1 LTLTLKPGPEPPAR
15 RPGAPGRGAV
25 PRMEHVRATAPVPPA
40 VLEKTRVRLLM
51 SALAFCGLFAVLT
64 LRLVYTTVIH
74 PILPPTAVLNALQPR
89 LNITPPPPDR
99 TDIVDRNG
107 TILAVS
113 LPGAELYANPRQ
125 VADPEQAAEKLAAVL
140 PGLNMSETKRRLASG
155 KDFVYL
161 DRQLTPPEELAVNTL
176 GIPGVYFENTET
188 RHYPDGDLAAHILG
202 GVGVGNV
209 GIAGVEE
216 YFNKRLTTDPA
227 PLRLSIDAGIQSI
240 VHDELAAAVAR
251 FHAPGGCAI
260 VMSAKTGEILAMA
273 SVPDYD
279 ANDIGTAKPNGQFNR
294 CVNGVYE
301 PGSVFK
307 LQTLSMALDSGLVH
321 YWDYFDTSHPL
332 RVGHFYIRDFEPV
345 HVWMAMPQILNVSSN
360 IGASRIAAILGPK
373 IEQAWYAKMGFFKP
387 VDVQLPGPPRPEYPA
402 FNNWGLAAT
411 MTVSF
416 GGGIAV
422 SPLQLVTGVVPIV
435 NGGILYKPTLLAVD
449 PNGPQPVGVRVMKQS
464 TSDIMRKMMTNV
476 VQGGTGVF
484 AAVPGYIV
492 GGKTGTAQVVGP
504 NGRYLQHTNNA
515 SFMAAFP
522 MQDPQYVVYVLVL
535 QPKPDA
541 STHGF
546 TTGGYIAAPTVGQ
559 IIARIG
565 PILGIMP
572 VSGTELTAETAAL
585 TVPLQPTAPP
595 GQAGLGPNDPLP
607 RGANAFAYLMMGMK
621 PQGMDDTAP
630 NRLSDQRAA
639 QKAATLL
646 SASPVAKRAV
656 RPVVEPVFPAISSH
670 IVTELALPADN
681 ELAER

>member
-1 LTLTLKPGPEPPAR
+1 MPIRAR
-15 RPGAPGRGAV
+15 
-25 PRMEHVRATAPVPPA
+25 
-40 VLEKTRVRLLM
+40 
-51 SALAFCGLFAVLT
+51 S
-64 LRLVYTTVIH
+64 
-74 PILPPTAVLNALQPR
+74 PIR
-89 LNITPPPPDR
+89 
-99 TDIVDRNG
+99 
-107 TILAVS
+107 
-113 LPGAELYANPRQ
+113 
-125 VADPEQAAEKLAAVL
+125 EQAAEKLAAVL
-140 PGLNMSETKRRLASG
+140 PGLDLAETERRLASG
-155 KDFVYL
+155 KEFVYL
-161 DRQLTPPEELAVNTL
+161 DRQLTPPEELAVNRL

-216 YFNKRLTTDPA
+216 YFNQRLTTDPA

-240 VHDELAAAVAR
+240 VHDELAAALKE
-251 FHAPGGCAI
+251 FQAPGACAI
-260 VMSAKTGEILAMA
+260 VMNAKTGEIMAMA
-273 SVPDYD
+273 SLPDYD
-279 ANDIGTAKPNGQFNR
+279 ANAIDAASGNSQFNR
-294 CVNGVYE
+294 CVNGLYE

-307 LQTLSMALDSGLVH
+307 LQTMSMALDSGLVH
-321 YWDYFDTSHPL
+321 WWDYFDTTHPL
-332 RVGHFYIRDFEPV
+332 RVGHFYIRDFEPA

-387 VDVQLPGPPRPEYPA
+387 TDVQLPGPPWPEHPA

-422 SPLQLVTGVVPIV
+422 SPLQLVTDVVPIV

-476 VQGGTGVF
+476 VEGGTGVY

-504 NGRYLQHTNNA
+504 NGRYLLHTNNG

-522 MQDPQYVVYVLVL
+522 MQDPQYVVYVLML

-546 TTGGYIAAPTVGQ
+546 TTGGYVAAPTVSR

-565 PILGIMP
+565 PMLGIMP
-572 VSGTELTAETAAL
+572 LSGEQLASETAAL
-585 TVPLQPTAPP
+585 TVPLQPTTPP
-595 GQAGLGPNDPLP
+595 GQLGLGANDPLP
-607 RGANAFAYLMMGMK
+607 PGANAFAYLMMGLK
-621 PQGMDDTAP
+621 PPGMDETAP
-630 NRLSDQRAA
+630 DRLSDRRAA
-639 QKAATLL
+639 QKAATLF
-646 SASPVAKRAV
+646 SARPAVKRAV
-656 RPVVEPVFPAISSH
+656 GPAVEPVFPAISSH
-670 IVTELALPADN
+670 IMTERSLPADN

>member
-1 LTLTLKPGPEPPAR
+1 MTLTLKPGPEPPAR
-15 RPGAPGRGAV
+15 RPGAPERGAV
-25 PRMEHVRATAPVPPA
+25 PRMEHARATAPLPPA
-40 VLEKTRVRLLM
+40 ALEKTRGRLLL
-51 SALAFCGLFAVLT
+51 SALGFTGLFAVLT
-64 LRLVYTTVIH
+64 LRLVYTTVID
-74 PILPPTAVLNALQPR
+74 PILPPPAVIKALQPV
-89 LNITPPPPDR
+89 LNIMPPPPDR
-99 TDIVDRNG
+99 ADIVDRNG

-113 LPGAELYANPRQ
+113 LPGAELYADPRQ
-125 VADPEQAAEKLAAVL
+125 VTDPEQAAEKLAGVL
-140 PGLNMSETKRRLASG
+140 PGLDMAGTERRLASN

-161 DRQLTPPEELAVNTL
+161 DRQLTPPEELAVNRL

-202 GVGVGNV
+202 GVGVGDV

-240 VHDELAAAVAR
+240 VHDELAAAVKE
-251 FHAPGGCAI
+251 FQAPGGCAI
-260 VMSAKTGEILAMA
+260 VMSAKTGEVLAMA
-273 SVPDYD
+273 SLPDYN
-279 ANDIGTAKPNGQFNR
+279 ANDIGTASGNAQFNR

-307 LQTLSMALDSGLVH
+307 LQTMSMALDSGLVH
-321 YWDYFDTSHPL
+321 WWDYFDTTHPL
-332 RVGHFYIRDFEPV
+332 RVGHFYIRDFEPA

-360 IGASRIAAILGPK
+360 IGASRIASILGPK
-373 IEQAWYAKMGFFKP
+373 IEQAWYRKMGFFKP
-387 VDVQLPGPPRPEYPA
+387 VDVQLPGPPWPQHPP

-422 SPLQLVTGVVPIV
+422 SPLQLVAGVVPIV
-435 NGGILYKPTLLAVD
+435 NGGILYKPTLLAVNPND
-449 PNGPQPVGVRVMKQS
+449 PPAGVQVMKPS
-464 TSDIMRKMMTNV
+464 TSDIMRRMMTDV
-476 VQGGTGVF
+476 VAEGTGVY

-504 NGRYLQHTNNA
+504 NGRYLLHTNNA

-546 TTGGYIAAPTVGQ
+546 TTGGYISAPTVGR

-565 PILGIMP
+565 PMLGIMP
-572 VSGTELTAETAAL
+572 ASGAELAAQTAAL
-585 TVPLQPTAPP
+585 EVPLQPTPPP
-595 GQAGLGPNDPLP
+595 GRVALGPNNPLP
-607 RGANAFAYLMMGMK
+607 PGANAFAYLMMGLK
-621 PQGMDDTAP
+621 PPGMDDTAP
-630 NRLSDQRAA
+630 TRLSDQRAA

-646 SASPVAKRAV
+646 PASPVVKRPAK
-656 RPVVEPVFPAISSH
+656 PVAEPVFPAISSH
-670 IVTELALPADN
+670 LETERALPADN
-681 ELAER
+681 EFAER

>member
-1 LTLTLKPGPEPPAR
+1 MTLTLKPGPEPPR
-15 RPGAPGRGAV
+15 RPGAPGRGAA
-25 PRMEHVRATAPVPPA
+25 PRIERTAEPLPPA
-40 VLEKTRVRLLM
+40 ALEKTRIRLLL
-51 SALAFCGLFAVLT
+51 SALGFSGLFAVLT
-64 LRLVYTTVIH
+64 LRLVYTTVIN
-74 PILPPTAVLNALQPR
+74 PILPPPAVLKALQPQ
-89 LNITPPPPDR
+89 LSITPPAPDR
-99 TDIVDRNG
+99 ADIVDRNG

-113 LPGAELYANPRQ
+113 LPGAELYADPRQ
-125 VADPEQAAEKLAAVL
+125 VTDPVQAAAQLAAAL
-140 PGLNMSETKRRLASG
+140 PGLDVTETEHRLASG

-161 DRQLTPPEELAVNTL
+161 DRELTPPEELAVNQL

-209 GIAGVEE
+209 GIAGVED
-216 YFNKRLTTDPA
+216 YFNQRLTSNPA

-240 VHDELAAAVAR
+240 VHDELAAAVKE
-251 FHAPGGCAI
+251 FQAPGGCAI
-260 VMSAKTGEILAMA
+260 VMSAKTGEVMAMA
-273 SVPDYD
+273 SLPDYN
-279 ANDIGTAKPNGQFNR
+279 ANDIGTASGNSQFNR

-307 LQTLSMALDSGLVH
+307 LQTMSMALDSGLVH
-321 YWDYFDTSHPL
+321 WWDYFDTTHPL
-332 RVGHFYIRDFEPV
+332 RVGHFYIRDFEPAN
-345 HVWMAMPQILNVSSN
+345 VWMAMPQILNVSSN
-360 IGASRIAAILGPK
+360 IGASRISSILGPK
-373 IEQAWYAKMGFFKP
+373 IEQAWYSKMGFLKP
-387 VDVQLPGPPRPEYPA
+387 VDVQLPGPPWPQHPP

-422 SPLQLVTGVVPIV
+422 SPLALVAGVVPIV
-435 NGGILYKPTLLAVD
+435 NGGIRYNPTLLAVNPDD
-449 PNGPQPVGVRVMKQS
+449 PPVGVRVMKQS
-464 TSDIMRKMMTNV
+464 TSDLMRRMMTDV
-476 VQGGTGVF
+476 VAEGTGVY

-504 NGRYLQHTNNA
+504 NGRYLLHTNNA

-546 TTGGYIAAPTVGQ
+546 TTGGYISAPTVGQ

-565 PILGIMP
+565 PMLGIMP
-572 VSGTELTAETAAL
+572 LSGSDLTSQTAGL
-585 TVPLQPTAPP
+585 EVPLQPTTPP
-595 GQAGLGPNDPLP
+595 GQPGLGPNNPLP
-607 RGANAFAYLMMGMK
+607 PGANAFAYLMMGLK
-621 PQGMDDTAP
+621 PPGMDDTAP
-630 NRLSDQRAA
+630 TRLSDQRAA

-670 IVTELALPADN
+670 IETERALPTDN
-681 ELAER
+681 EFAER